1 LPANNR
7 ECVSRR
13 LERYDEGGARRG
25 DVETRLGVAT
35 QAVRPGWLSWLSGLL
50 YLVHYYYVLLGHG
63 ATGRLGCLGLDE
75 TLMTWTLPAIC

>member
-1 LPANNR
+1 MNPRSGGWNALPANNR

-35 QAVRPGWLSWLSGLL
+35 LAERATVPCM
-50 YLVHYYYVLLGHG
+50 YYYYYWVM
-63 ATGRLGCLGLDE
+63 A
-75 TLMTWTLPAIC
+75 LPVGWAA